1 MQIVLSLTPGG
12 TERLVIEICRHL
24 QDRVDSVV
32 CCLDFEGAWA
42 GEARALG
49 IPVFALGRQPGFHP
63 SLSLRIARLIKA
75 HHIDV
80 VHCHHYSPYVYGL
93 LASLIAPAR
102 LVFTEHGSLSH
113 GVPSP
118 KRRLVNPLLTRRA
131 GRLCAV
137 SGFLRQN
144 LIAEGFP
151 ADRLTVVHNGIE
163 PGSRPTADE
172 RLAARA
178 ALGLPQEAFVVG
190 TCARLVPVKSL
201 PTLLQAH
208 ASVIA
213 RCPQARTVI
222 IGEGPERAALE
233 ALTASLGLRD
243 SVTFAGYRADVRAMV
258 PGFDVYVNTSRY
270 EGVSL
275 TILEAMAAALPVVAT
290 RNGGNPEVVVDGE
303 TGFLV
308 PDGAPGVADA
318 ISRLAADP
326 ARRRTMGDAGRRR
339 LEQHFSLARMVEE
352 YAAAY
357 RGLPPALNAGYRDAH
372 HLTPS
377 APAAVPATA
386 HTTSV
391 TEPTRSIV

>member
-1 MQIVLSLTPGG
+1 MPKTRVMQLVLSLTPGG
-12 TERLVIEICRHL
+12 TERLVIEICKQL

-42 GEARALG
+42 AEARALG
-49 IPVFALGRQPGFHP
+49 IPVFALGRRPGFHP
-63 SLSLRIARLIKA
+63 SLSLQVARLIKA

-113 GVPSP
+113 GKPSP

-131 GRLCAV
+131 GRLCTV
-137 SGFLRQN
+137 SGFLREN

-151 ADRLTVVHNGIE
+151 AHRLTVVHNGIE
-163 PGSRPTADE
+163 PGPRPTPE
-172 RLAARA
+172 QRLAARA
-178 ALGLPQEAFVVG
+178 ALGLPEDAFVVG

-201 PTLLQAH
+201 ETLLRAH
-208 ASVIA
+208 VSVVA
-213 RCPQARTVI
+213 RYPQARTVV
-222 IGEGPERAALE
+222 IGDGPERAALE
-233 ALTASLGLRD
+233 ALTATLGVGD
-243 SVTFAGYRADVRAMV
+243 SVTFAGYRSDVRSLV
-258 PGFDVYVNTSRY
+258 PGFDVYANTSLY

-275 TILEAMAAALPVVAT
+275 TILEAMAAAVPVVAT

-318 ISRLAADP
+318 ITRLAADP
-326 ARRRTMGDAGRRR
+326 VRRRAMGDAGRRR
-339 LEQHFSLARMVEE
+339 LETHFSLERMVEE

-357 RGLPPALNAGYRDAH
+357 LGGHRV
-372 HLTPS
+372 TPK
-377 APAAVPATA
+377 APAAVPTTA
-386 HTTSV
+386 HATSV
-391 TEPTRSIV
+391 NEATRSIV